1 MRPTIRL
8 AGTLATLGL
17 LVAGCRDVLQDFP
30 DTSVASVRMS
40 TDSTDLIIGATIDLH
55 AYPLDKTGALR
66 PGRQIIWSSSDG
78 TIATV
83 DDSGHVTGVSGG
95 TVGITATTGG
105 ISGTARVR
113 VGTAPVI
120 QLSRTSVPL
129 STQAG
134 QTSPAPETVAITNS
148 GGLTLT
154 GLTIGAITYAGGQS
168 GWLQADLSTTTA
180 PATLTVTPV
189 TAGIFTVG
197 TYTATIPLTSAVAAN
212 SPVNVAVTL
221 DVAPGPPTARKMT
234 IVAGDGQ
241 TAVAGSAV
249 AIAPSVQVA
258 DTFGN
263 LVAGLQVDFQVLS
276 GGGGVTGAT
285 AVTNA
290 AGIAAVGSWTL
301 GATGGVPANGLYGNQ
316 LIATAA
322 AATGVTFNASAYFNY
337 ATHVHP
343 MWTAYSCLGCHG
355 ASGAGNLNLSGTA
368 TTVYTSQLFS
378 VATSCAF
385 GIGVLRVA
393 PGGGVAAESN
403 SLLML
408 KLDYDPSLATSPC
421 TSGMPPSPAS
431 PLPAAVR
438 DTVRAWIRAGA
449 PLN

>member
-1 MRPTIRL
+1 MRLTVRL
-8 AGTLATLGL
+8 AGTVATLGL
-17 LVAGCRDVLQDFP
+17 LATGCRDVLQDFP
-30 DTSVASVRMS
+30 DTSVTSVRMS
-40 TDSTDLIIGATIDLH
+40 TDSTDLVIGATVDLH

-83 DDSGHVTGVSGG
+83 DDSGHVAGVSGG
-95 TVGITATTGG
+95 TVSITATTAGVT
-105 ISGTARVR
+105 GTSRVR
-113 VGTAPVI
+113 VGTAPVM
-120 QLSRTSVPL
+120 QLSRTSIPL
-129 STQAG
+129 ATQAG
-134 QTSPAPETVAITNS
+134 QTSPGPETVSITNS

-168 GWLQADLSTTTA
+168 GWLQANLSTTIA

-197 TYTATIPLTSAVAAN
+197 SYTATIPLSSSVAAN
-212 SPVNVAVTL
+212 SPLNVTVTL
-221 DVAPGPPTARKMT
+221 DVAPGPPTARVMT
-234 IVAGDGQ
+234 IASGDGQ
-241 TAVAGSAV
+241 TAAAGSAV

-290 AGIAAVGSWTL
+290 AGVATVGSWTL
-301 GATGGVPANGLYGNQ
+301 AATGGVPANGLYSNQ

-322 AATGVTFNASAYFNY
+322 AASGVTFNGNAYFSY

-343 MWTAYSCLGCHG
+343 MWTANSCLGCHG
-355 ASGAGNLNLSGTA
+355 GSGNLNLNGTA
-368 TTVYTSQLFS
+368 TTVYNSQLFN

-385 GIGVLRVA
+385 GVGVLRVA
-393 PGGGVAAESN
+393 PGGGAAAESN

-408 KLDYDPSLATSPC
+408 KLDHDPSLATSPC
-421 TSGMPPSPAS
+421 TAGMPPAG

>member
-8 AGTLATLGL
+8 AGTVATLGL
-17 LVAGCRDVLQDFP
+17 LVAGCRDVLQDLP
-30 DTSVASVRMS
+30 DTSVVSVRMS
-40 TDSTDLIIGATIDLH
+40 TDSTDLIIGATIDLN

-66 PGRQIIWSSSDG
+66 PGRQLTWTSSDG

-105 ISGTARVR
+105 VSGTSRVR

-129 STQAG
+129 SAQAG
-134 QTSPAPETVAITNS
+134 QTSPAPETVMITNS

-154 GLTIGAITYAGGQS
+154 GLTVGAITYAGGQS
-168 GWLQADLSTTTA
+168 GWLQADLSTTIA

-197 TYTATIPLTSAVAAN
+197 TYTATIPITSTVAAN
-212 SPVNVAVTL
+212 SPVDVTVTL

-241 TAVAGSAV
+241 TAPAGSAV

-276 GGGGVTGAT
+276 GSGGVTGAT
-285 AVTNA
+285 ATTNA
-290 AGIAAVGSWTL
+290 AGVATVGSWTL
-301 GATGGVPANGLYGNQ
+301 GATGGVPTNGLYANQ

-322 AATGVTFNASAYFNY
+322 AATGVTFNGNAYFNY

-343 MWTAYSCLGCHG
+343 MWTANSCLGCHG
-355 ASGAGNLNLSGTA
+355 VSGNLDLSGTA
-368 TTVYTSQLFS
+368 TTVYNNQLFN

-385 GIGVLRVA
+385 GVGVLRVA
-393 PGGGVAAESN
+393 PGGGTTAESN
-403 SLLML
+403 SLLMI
-408 KLDYDPSLATSPC
+408 KLDHAPSLASSPC
-421 TSGMPPSPAS
+421 TSGMPPAG
-431 PLPAAVR
+431 PLSAAVR